1 MDDVIYEE
9 FKGTGNNEIHLERRL
24 AEKRV
29 YPAINLNRSGTR
41 REELLLKPKCSRRFG
56 SCASSSTT
64 WTNSNRWNS
73 SSTS

>member
-29 YPAINLNRSGTR
+29 RTR
-41 REELLLKPKCSRRFG
+41 P
-56 SCASSSTT
+56 
-64 WTNSNRWNS
+64 
-73 SSTS
+73 STSTARAPAAKSF